1 MSPADDLLIGP
12 ARAGDDEWCARVM
25 TATDPWRTL
34 GRDLARCLASVRRP
48 GAELFV
54 ARGGGPGNRGD
65 HGDRGDQPLGFIV
78 LHPTGMVGQPYVAVV
93 AVAPEAR
100 GAGIGARLL
109 AFAETRYPEAR
120 HIFLCVTNIN
130 TGARRLY
137 ERVGYRMVGEIP
149 DFSGPGFSEL
159 IMHKRLT

>member
-1 MSPADDLLIGP
+1 MSYPDDLLIEP

-25 TATDPWRTL
+25 VATDPWRTL
-34 GRDLARCLASVRRP
+34 GRDLARCLTSIRRP
-48 GAELFV
+48 GGELFV
-54 ARGGGPGNRGD
+54 AR
-65 HGDRGDQPLGFIV
+65 RGDQPLGFIL
-78 LHPTGMVGQPYVAVV
+78 LHPTGMAGHPYVAVV
-93 AVAPEAR
+93 AVAAQAR

-109 AFAETRYPEAR
+109 AFAETRYPEAK

-137 ERVGYRMVGEIP
+137 ERLGYRMVGEIP

-159 IMHKRLT
+159 IMHKRLA

>member
-1 MSPADDLLIGP
+1 MNATAEVRIEP
-12 ARAGDDEWCARVM
+12 ARPGDDEWCARVLV
-25 TATDPWRTL
+25 ATDPWRAL

-48 GAELFV
+48 GGELYV
-54 ARGGGPGNRGD
+54 AR
-65 HGDRGDQPLGFIV
+65 RGDQPLGFIV
-78 LHPTGMVGQPYVAVV
+78 LHPTGMSGQPYVAVV
-93 AVAPEAR
+93 AVAEDAR

-109 AFAETRYPEAR
+109 AFAETRYPGAR

-137 ERVGYRMVGEIP
+137 ERVGYRVVGEIP

>member
-1 MSPADDLLIGP
+1 MSLPDDVVIEL

-25 TATDPWRTL
+25 VATDPWRAL
-34 GRDLARCLASVRRP
+34 GRDLEKCRTSVNRP
-48 GAELFV
+48 GGELYV
-54 ARGGGPGNRGD
+54 ARRAERP
-65 HGDRGDQPLGFIV
+65 QGFIV
-78 LHPTGMVGQPYVAVV
+78 LHPTGMAGQPYVALV
-93 AVAPEAR
+93 AVAEEAR

-109 AFAETRYPEAR
+109 AFADGRYPEAR

-130 TGARRLY
+130 AGARRLY

-159 IMHKRLT
+159 IMHKRLA